1 MPNFQTIVPKTVTQ
15 LEENLSVLY
24 KNSSHVHSLSVEDRE
39 SMIQIELDGKA
50 HFFGYKDFQIPV
62 EKGHLDEV
70 KGLIERMWNN
80 IRVGHP
86 PTHRDATD
94 LFHFIEQPR

>member
-1 MPNFQTIVPKTVTQ
+1 MANYTVIVPKTVTQ

-24 KNSSHVHSLSVEDRE
+24 KNSSHVHEIHVDDQQSAVQVS
-39 SMIQIELDGKA
+39 LDGKA

-62 EKGHLDEV
+62 EKGHLEEV
-70 KGLIERMWNN
+70 KELISRMWSN

-86 PTHRDATD
+86 PTHTDATS